1 MFDPYLSPCGNLS
14 ASVIKNQRRG
24 IFVGELLRE
33 ILHVQFKQ
41 NLLLKSSPL
50 NYPQL
55 IQSKN
60 NTRGIE

>member
-41 NLLLKSSPL
+41 NLLLKKFSSEL
-50 NYPQL
+50 STVN
-55 IQSKN
+55 SK
-60 NTRGIE
+60 